1 MIGEYP
7 DADLNIL
14 IVWLKMYE
22 ADSIDTVQEASKL
35 FRNDSRVT
43 QFYDPVKV
51 CGLVVAKGLG
61 VKSGEVAWDIYLFYD
76 DRDEWIEQ
84 IPEPINWVHQLRG
97 SSWADPDRLF
107 QGDHLTRRL
116 REIMMNLLQI
126 EKDA

>member
-1 MIGEYP
+1 MVSEYP

-43 QFYDPVKV
+43 QFYDPAKV
-51 CGLVVAKGLG
+51 CGLEVAKGLG
-61 VKSGEVAWDIYLFYD
+61 AKSHEVAWDVYLFYD

-84 IPEPINWVHQLRG
+84 LPGPINLLHQLKD

-126 EKDA
+126 EQDA